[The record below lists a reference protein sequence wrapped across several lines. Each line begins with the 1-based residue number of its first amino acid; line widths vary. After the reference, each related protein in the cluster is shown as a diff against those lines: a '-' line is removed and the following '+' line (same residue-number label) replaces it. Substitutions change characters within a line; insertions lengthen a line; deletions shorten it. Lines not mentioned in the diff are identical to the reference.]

1 MNGFV
6 EECRREWKRLRVPGT
21 IADEMA
27 SDLAADLEEAEA
39 DGASA
44 QEVLGSAAA
53 DPRAFAA
60 AWATERGLV
69 RPRRR
74 PRFSLQWLLLGALAF
89 LLLLIAVVTAGVI
102 VASSGRSSAPPGAI
116 TFVAPRHS
124 ASSFVSDLPRSSVVG
139 TSIGGA
145 SLYPPRIWLHPA
157 RPTIL
162 HRRPTAFSIMVVN
175 SGGALINGATLVVR
189 IGTHSYTRRTASI
202 LPGKVATV
210 KIAVPTGLPRSFTI
224 SARTRPVRGER
235 VLGNNQRDL
244 ARELSHVAPGVTF
257 GCGPSRLG

>member
-1 MNGFV
+1 VNGFV

-44 QEVLGSAAA
+44 QDVLGSGAA

-69 RPRRR
+69 RPRRQ
-74 PRFSLQWLLLGALAF
+74 PRFSLRWLLVGALA
-89 LLLLIAVVTAGVI
+89 LLVLLTAVVTAGVI
-102 VASSGRSSAPPGAI
+102 VASSGRSSAPLGAI
-116 TFVAPRHS
+116 TFVAPRPDSTHF
-124 ASSFVSDLPRSSVVG
+124 ASELPQSGMLG
-139 TSIGGA
+139 TRIGGA
-145 SLYPPRIWLHPA
+145 SLQLPRIWLHPV

-162 HRRPTAFSIMVVN
+162 HRRPTTFSIMVAN
-175 SGGALINGATLVVR
+175 SGRALINGATILVR
-189 IGTHSYTRRTASI
+189 IGTHRYLRKTAAI
-202 LPGKVATV
+202 VPGKVATV
-210 KIAVPTGLPRSFTI
+210 QIAVPAGLPPNFTI

-235 VLGNNQRDL
+235 VLGNNQRTW
-244 ARELSHVAPGVTF
+244 HVSIRT
-257 GCGPSRLG
+257 